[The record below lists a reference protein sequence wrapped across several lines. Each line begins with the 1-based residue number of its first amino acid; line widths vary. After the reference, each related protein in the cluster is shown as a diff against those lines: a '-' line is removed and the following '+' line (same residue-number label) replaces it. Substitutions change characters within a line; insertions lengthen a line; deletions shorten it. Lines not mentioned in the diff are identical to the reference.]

1 MSVRFESIATALR
14 PSRVLLH
21 PLWLGSL
28 AVLVLNDHVLKG
40 SGLLPGVV
48 TGKLSDF
55 AGLVVAP
62 ALLAALVRVR
72 GPRGWLLAHAAV
84 GLVFSA
90 IQLSAS
96 AAALWSAAMAAV
108 GFPWVITRDPTDL
121 LALPALALSAFAFL
135 PIMRRPAVG
144 SARRTGEVI
153 AAGTGLVCCAATS
166 PPPGEPFFEP
176 LWTDVYVHNA
186 GDEPLVVRM
195 RALAPSV
202 DVDCSAVAEDPGRLL
217 TEPLF
222 GTSES
227 FLLEPDQNF
236 GLVHNWSWD
245 VEEEFDEEGN
255 PISRD
260 CYAVLLDV
268 DGLPPAVAFW
278 ERGSVP
284 DHDVPGVGEEEG
296 DAPRGRIELV
306 PSGDPDTLG
315 SFEAMGDEVIFEVPD
330 AAPPVEGAC
339 APQSDAGRIEWSDPP
354 SGAFELLALDRGPDG
369 CFGFDLGIRDVE
381 DQITEQHRWYLCA
394 PLAELPFTPGRLVT
408 VETNSEGL
416 VLLSTVDQLVD
427 QPVIELQAARGSVFP
442 EFRGVQIAAV
452 PEFECEHQVAETCGT
467 VTRAT
472 SVTAGGGEFEVFE
485 LAPGERATSTS
496 EAGVELTVA
505 LAHAEERAA
514 LDPACAEGRD
524 LLGLDLEAVA
534 LLVTPPAG

>member
-1 MSVRFESIATALR
+1 MSVRFESIAPALR
-14 PSRVLLH
+14 PSRALLH

-62 ALLAALVRVR
+62 ALLAALVGVR
-72 GPRGWLLAHAAV
+72 GLRGWLLAHAAV

-90 IQLSAS
+90 IKLSAS
-96 AAALWSAAMAAV
+96 AAALWSAVMAAV
-108 GFPWVITRDPTDL
+108 GFPWVITLDSTDL
-121 LALPALALSAFAFL
+121 FALPALALSAWAFL
-135 PIMRRPAVG
+135 ASMQRPAAH
-144 SARRTGEVI
+144 SARRTGELV

-166 PPPGEPFFEP
+166 PPPPEPFFEP

-186 GDEPLVVRM
+186 GDEPLVVRI

-202 DVDCSAVAEDPGRLL
+202 DLDCSAVAEDPGRLI

-236 GLVHNWSWD
+236 GLRVNSSWNED
-245 VEEEFDEEGN
+245 SAFDEDGN
-255 PISRD
+255 PIDRD

-268 DGLPPAVAFW
+268 DGLPPAVVFW
-278 ERGSVP
+278 PLGSVP
-284 DHDVPGVGEEEG
+284 EHSVPGLGEEDG
-296 DAPRGRIELV
+296 DPRGRIELV

-315 SFEAMGDEVIFEVPD
+315 AFEAVGDDVVFEIPE
-330 AAPPVEGAC
+330 AAPPAGGAC
-339 APQSDAGRIEWSDPP
+339 APQSDAGRIEWSNAPI
-354 SGAFELLALDRGPDG
+354 GAFELLALDRGPDG
-369 CFGFDLGIRDVE
+369 CFGFDLGIREID
-381 DQITEQHRWYLCA
+381 DQVLEQHRWYLCA
-394 PLAELPFTPGRLVT
+394 PFTELPFTPGRLVA
-408 VETNSEGL
+408 VESNSEDL
-416 VLLSTVDQLVD
+416 VWISTVDELVD
-427 QPVIELQAARGSVFP
+427 QPTIVLQASRGSVFP
-442 EFRGVQIAAV
+442 EFRGVKVAAV
-452 PEFECEHQVAETCGT
+452 PEFDCGHQVAETCGT

-472 SVTAGGGEFEVFE
+472 SVTASGGEFEVFE
-485 LAPGERATSTS
+485 LAPGELEATTS
-496 EAGVELTVA
+496 EAGEELTIA

-514 LDPACAEGRD
+514 LDPECAEGRD
-524 LLGLDLEAVA
+524 LLGLDLEVAA